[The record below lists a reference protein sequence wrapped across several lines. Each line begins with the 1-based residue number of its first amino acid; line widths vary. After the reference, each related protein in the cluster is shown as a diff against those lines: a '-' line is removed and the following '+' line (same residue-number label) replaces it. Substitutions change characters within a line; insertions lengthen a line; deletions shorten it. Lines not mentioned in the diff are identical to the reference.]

1 MDATQT
7 VRALLTQVGRAL
19 EGKERVVELAITS
32 LLARGH
38 LLVEDVPGVGK
49 TTLARALARS
59 LGVPFR
65 RLQFTSDLLPADV
78 LGGSIYEPQTGRLTF
93 RPGPVFTSV
102 LLADEINRA
111 TPRTQSALL
120 EAMEER
126 RVSLEGETRVLEE
139 PFFVVA
145 TQNPEEFHGTYPLP
159 ESQLDRFLVRV
170 EVGYPPPEVERRV
183 LRERRGDGIVETLAA
198 VVTRESLLAAQAT
211 ADAVKT
217 EDVVV
222 GYAHELVLATR
233 SSSFFE
239 LGASTRAAISLL
251 AAVRAYALVKGRNY
265 AVPDDVKSLI
275 VPVLG
280 HRVRLKGAR
289 LGEARGR
296 AESLRALADLVDR
309 VPVPV

>member
-1 MDATQT
+1 
-7 VRALLTQVGRAL
+7 
-19 EGKERVVELAITS
+19 
-32 LLARGH
+32 
-38 LLVEDVPGVGK
+38 
-49 TTLARALARS
+49 
-59 LGVPFR
+59 
-65 RLQFTSDLLPADV
+65 
-78 LGGSIYEPQTGRLTF
+78 
-93 RPGPVFTSV
+93 
-102 LLADEINRA
+102 
-111 TPRTQSALL
+111 
-120 EAMEER
+120 MEER

-183 LRERRGDGIVETLAA
+183 LRQRRGDGIVETLAA
-198 VVTRESLLAAQAT
+198 VVTKESLLAAQAS

-217 EDVVV
+217 EDIIVA
-222 GYAHELVLATR
+222 YAHELVLATR

-251 AAVRAYALVKGRNY
+251 AAVRAHALVKGRNY
-265 AVPDDVKSLI
+265 AVPDDVKALI